1 MLGMLM
7 FYKFVVLAAMIN
19 MGLCL
24 MRNGQHEK
32 AFPLLERSLA
42 ILREHLPT
50 DHWHVAVGEI
60 IIFMKVAEVINF
72 SDFDKCK

>member
-1 MLGMLM
+1 MM
-7 FYKFVVLAAMIN
+7 N
-19 MGLCL
+19 MGSCL
-24 MRNGQHEK
+24 IDNGQHKE

-42 ILREHLPT
+42 IKREHFPT
-50 DHWHVAVGEI
+50 DHFTVAVGEI